1 MIDESEYD
9 DFMEWAIAT
18 HPDVLKDL
26 ISGFEKHLEAEGRAT
41 GCLMCRGN
49 DLEDVNDMHLLCW
62 DCREQVLFEYHER
75 RER

>member
-1 MIDESEYD
+1 MIHASEYD

-26 ISGFEKHLEAEGRAT
+26 ISGFEKHLVASE
-41 GCLMCRGN
+41 CLMCQGE
-49 DLEDVNDMHLLCW
+49 DLEDVNQMHLLCW